1 MRIAIVTCAA
11 YPDLSP
17 SDALYRAALE
27 RLGAVVEIVP
37 WNGEPLAT
45 RAALLQAD
53 AAVLRSPWDYPQQ
66 LPAFLRWLA
75 ACADIRLLNPP
86 ALVRWN
92 ADKRYLLDLAQAGV
106 PIPPLGVLPADAD
119 AEDLRAALASLETDL
134 AVLKPVWGGSGRG
147 VGLVSP
153 KTLDEAL
160 RHTRREAPEC
170 PLIVQA
176 FAPEIVETGE
186 ISLTFIGGAFA
197 HAVRKRPAD
206 GDFRVNT
213 RYAPRAPER
222 IAPSVRVRTG
232 AEAVLRALPT
242 DAPPLYARIDGLE
255 SSEGFLCLEA
265 EVIDPALFFPLAPE
279 SADHMARAT
288 FAAIRH

>member
-1 MRIAIVTCAA
+1 MRVAIVTCAA

-27 RLGAVVEIVP
+27 RLDVVVETVP

-45 RAALLQAD
+45 RAALRRAD
-53 AAVLRSPWDYPQQ
+53 AAVLRAPWDYPQH

-92 ADKRYLLDLAQAGV
+92 ADKRYLSDLDRAGV
-106 PIPPLGVLPADAD
+106 PIPPLRVLPADACMD
-119 AEDLRAALASLETDL
+119 DLRAALASLETDL
-134 AVLKPVWGGSGRG
+134 AVIKPVWGGSGCG
-147 VGLVSP
+147 VGLVSSD
-153 KTLDEAL
+153 TLEDGL
-160 RHTRREAPEC
+160 RHTRMEAPGC

-176 FAPEIVETGE
+176 FAPEILETGE
-186 ISLTFIGGAFA
+186 LSLVFVGGTFA
-197 HAVRKRPAD
+197 HAVRKRPAN
-206 GDFRVNT
+206 GEFRVNT

-222 IAPSVRVRTG
+222 IVPSARVRGG
-232 AEAVLRALPT
+232 AEAVLRALPV

-255 SSEGFLCLEA
+255 CAEGFLCLEA
-265 EVIDPALFFPLAPE
+265 EVIDPALFFFLAPE
-279 SADHMARAT
+279 SADLMARAT
-288 FAAIRH
+288 VAAMRD